1 MLLSKETKV
10 LNLELSLLLAGQ
22 IGSMFLMLALGVGL
36 IRGKILRTQDA
47 TVISKILLYAVVP
60 CAILKSYEIDYSPSL
75 LAGLGLSILGAV
87 IAHAVFLLFE
97 RLLRRPLHLRPVES
111 ASLIYSNAGNLIF
124 PLVYAALGEQWVF
137 YVSGYMMV
145 QQLLIWT
152 HGRNLVSGQRR
163 LSFRKILTNVNILAI
178 IAGLLVFITGFHF
191 PGIVHDAIDAMA
203 GMIGPLSMLLTGML
217 LGSMSFR
224 KIVGNTRA
232 YGIALLRLFIFPAA
246 VILLF
251 AVCGLARLHPD
262 GGNILLVT
270 VLACVS
276 SAATTITQFAQLY
289 DQEPGYA
296 SVISVLTVLLCIF
309 SIPLMAGFYQWLL

>member
-1 MLLSKETKV
+1 MK
-10 LNLELSLLLAGQ
+10 LSLLLAGQ
-22 IGSMFLMLALGVGL
+22 IASMFLMLALGVAL
-36 IRGKILRTQDA
+36 IRFKVLKTQDA

-60 CAILKSYEIDYSPSL
+60 CAILKSYEIDFSTSL

-87 IAHAVFLLFE
+87 IAHAVFLLLE

-152 HGRNLVSGQRR
+152 HGKSLVSGQRQI
-163 LSFRKILTNVNILAI
+163 SFRKILTNVNILAI
-178 IAGLLVFITGFHF
+178 LAGILVFLTGFRF
-191 PGIVHDAIDAMA
+191 PGIVHNALDAMA
-203 GMIGPLSMLLTGML
+203 EMIGPLSMLLTGML
-217 LGSMSFR
+217 LGSMPLR
-224 KIVGNTRA
+224 RIVGNARA
-232 YGIALLRLFIFPAA
+232 YAISALRLFVFPAA

-251 AVCGLARLHPD
+251 ALCGLTRLHPD
-262 GGNILLVT
+262 AESILLVT

-276 SAATTITQFAQLY
+276 SAATTVTQFAQLY
-289 DQEPGYA
+289 DEEPGYA
-296 SVISVLTVLLCIF
+296 GTISVLTVLFCIL
-309 SIPLMAGFYQWLL
+309 SIPVMAGFYQWLL

>member
-137 YVSGYMMV
+137 YDGSAAADLDARQESCFRAAAAEFPQDPDKCQYPRNYGRAPCLYHR
-145 QQLLIWT
+145 LPFPWHRT
-152 HGRNLVSGQRR
+152 RRDRRHGRNDRPFEHAADRYAPGLNV
-163 LSFRKILTNVNILAI
+163 LS
-178 IAGLLVFITGFHF
+178 
-191 PGIVHDAIDAMA
+191 
-203 GMIGPLSMLLTGML
+203 
-217 LGSMSFR
+217 
-224 KIVGNTRA
+224 
-232 YGIALLRLFIFPAA
+232 
-246 VILLF
+246 
-251 AVCGLARLHPD
+251 
-262 GGNILLVT
+262 
-270 VLACVS
+270 
-276 SAATTITQFAQLY
+276 
-289 DQEPGYA
+289 
-296 SVISVLTVLLCIF
+296 
-309 SIPLMAGFYQWLL
+309 